1 MAGLN
6 KFVLVQ
12 IECTH
17 KATSKITS
25 ILFANNVQWADIV
38 KLK

>member
-1 MAGLN
+1 MVFLI

-17 KATSKITS
+17 KATCKITS
-25 ILFANNVQWADIV
+25 ILFANNVQWADIE